1 MILMTASARYADAGE
16 QKRQRDRFEP
26 NLRTAVAIGVGLDA
40 WMRKGFA
47 AAVTPLGDPHR
58 LASPGANQPGVSTF
72 TLGESP
78 AWNCRLP
85 SCFVCTTWPVKC
97 ACRRPKNGVSKMRA
111 LGKGDVRV
119 DTVPHPKIHHPRDAI
134 IKITACAICGSD
146 LDLWAVTS
154 PPWRAAI
161 SLVMKT

>member
-1 MILMTASARYADAGE
+1 MPMLAS
-16 QKRQRDRFEP
+16 KSDRGTDSSP
-26 NLRTAVAIGVGLDA
+26 IYVRRLQSVSA